1 MIICLLGLYCLIKGR
16 KRCPSHF
23 EKKPLENNGKDI
35 TELKLKDPEH
45 LELGA
50 LETLISLINQ
60 SDLQESQR
68 GNGVHIYLHTNSQS
82 PTSPEFGFFRS
93 SSGQQDNRDVNVY
106 HQDAIINSPHGRD
119 SMEVTAPLDHLNDM
133 DNENNNIIP
142 RSNIV
147 KVERPQRT
155 SLSMPMLPITPDT

>member
-1 MIICLLGLYCLIKGR
+1 M
-16 KRCPSHF
+16 
-23 EKKPLENNGKDI
+23 EKKPLEYNIKDI
-35 TELKLKDPEH
+35 GEFKLKDPDH
-45 LELGA
+45 LELGTV
-50 LETLISLINQ
+50 ETLISLINQ

-93 SSGQQDNRDVNVY
+93 DSGQQDNRDVSVY
-106 HQDAIINSPHGRD
+106 HQDAIITSPHGKNL
-119 SMEVTAPLDHLNDM
+119 MEVAAPSDHFKDM
-133 DNENNNIIP
+133 DNENNNIIT